1 MMPLELHGWRVDAE
15 GYLLTPTGAKAARIA
30 PDGALML
37 YDKRAK
43 CERPLTF
50 DQWQQLVAEAIQ
62 HKQ

>member
-1 MMPLELHGWRVDAE
+1 MMPLELHGWRVDDD
-15 GYLLTPTGAKAARIA
+15 GWLLTPTGAKAARIA

-50 DQWQQLVAEAIQ
+50 DQWQQLVEQAE
-62 HKQ
+62 HRK